1 MRNCRTISAALIAV
15 CSGLCAPVFAG
26 AGTDASTI
34 EARLASNDF
43 EKRQQATNEIRS
55 DVAIS
60 DVDLLQLCIET
71 EIPEV
76 RRRALAI
83 HRARFF
89 EAPRPAIG
97 VRFVER
103 SVLPMIDHI
112 YDDFPAGTDGSLQ
125 NGDII
130 VGVAGQRLP
139 LVPTLAVQ
147 ELRPL
152 IFSHNPYETV
162 RLTVY
167 RPRDAAVAAALL
179 AKAQEA
185 RGLSLDGV
193 TLAECPDGFEIVET
207 DVKLGEWAM
216 LDTNAPMSPI
226 DRQRA
231 WDALLSRM
239 NFNPL
244 DDALVA
250 RDASPPRNVGFHGRV
265 VQSLD
270 IRFPFL
276 ARGAFFPAEENPAGF
291 RNQAVIAKQLR
302 NIQIQRIGVRP
313 DDVVNGR
320 PAREIKVETV
330 RVMGEAQAR
339 PDAERLAEIARRIA
353 SSQARIL
360 ELSGRVTDAGTP
372 AAERR
377 AAEEEIA
384 SLRDRLAELRQELA
398 PDDGTTKPIN

>member
-97 VRFVER
+97 VTFANTGG
-103 SVLPMIDHI
+103 LPMIERIHDG
-112 YDDFPAGTDGSLQ
+112 FPAGIDGALRT
-125 NGDII
+125 GDII
-130 VGVAGQRLP
+130 VAVAGIQLNP
-139 LVPTLAVQ
+139 MPSLARD

-167 RPRDAAVAAALL
+167 RPQDPAAQARLVA
-179 AKAQEA
+179 EVGDA
-185 RGLSLDGV
+185 RGLVNNGV
-193 TLAECPDGFEIVET
+193 TLENCPEGYDVVET

-313 DDVVNGR
+313 DDVVDGR

-353 SSQARIL
+353 SSQSRIL

-384 SLRDRLAELRQELA
+384 SLRDRLAELRRELA
-398 PDDGTTKPIN
+398 PDDGTSKPIK